1 VSISTVTATAKTLEQ
16 LRDFARLQVRAG
28 LLDEQT
34 CRREVAAALSAESKD
49 LDAEAVARSWVGAE
63 RQALLDDRAGW
74 TRPTDHDRLVAAF
87 DELTAAR
94 VVVLQ
99 GVDDHWTAKAELE
112 RLAAAGS
119 PVEGVAWFT
128 HPDVWH
134 AIDHGMLEINVWHA
148 DTANVGPGDALLD
161 RVIGCL
167 ERHGLSAH
175 FDEGRIE
182 VAAHWHRAV
191 DEATA

>member
-1 VSISTVTATAKTLEQ
+1 VTATAKTLEQ
-16 LRDFARLQVRAG
+16 LRDFTRLQVRAG

-49 LDAEAVARSWVGAE
+49 LDAEALARRWVAAE
-63 RQALLDDRAGW
+63 RQQLMDDQAGW
-74 TRPTDHDRLVAAF
+74 TRPTDHDRLMAAF
-87 DELTAAR
+87 DELADAR

-112 RLAAAGS
+112 RLAAAGTR
-119 PVEGVAWFT
+119 VAGVAWFT

-134 AIDHGMLEINVWHA
+134 AIDHGMLEINIWHA
-148 DTANVGPGDALLD
+148 DTANVAPGDALLD
-161 RVIGCL
+161 LAIGCL

-182 VAAHWHRAV
+182 VAAHWHWYV

>member
-1 VSISTVTATAKTLEQ
+1 MTATAKTLEQ
-16 LRDFARLQVRAG
+16 LRDFTRLQVRAG

-49 LDAEAVARSWVGAE
+49 LDAEALARRWVAAE
-63 RQALLDDRAGW
+63 RQQLMDDQAGW
-74 TRPTDHDRLVAAF
+74 TRPTDHDRLMAAF
-87 DELTAAR
+87 DELADAR

-112 RLAAAGS
+112 RLAAAGTR
-119 PVEGVAWFT
+119 VTGVAWFT

-134 AIDHGMLEINVWHA
+134 AIDHGMLEINIWHD
-148 DTANVGPGDALLD
+148 DTANVAPGDALLD
-161 RVIGCL
+161 LAIGCL

-182 VAAHWHRAV
+182 VAAHWHWYV

>member
-1 VSISTVTATAKTLEQ
+1 MTSSPKTLGQ
-16 LRDFARLQVRAG
+16 LREFARLQVRAG
-28 LLDEQT
+28 LLDEET
-34 CRREVAAALSAESKD
+34 CRHEVAEALTSETKD
-49 LDAEAVARSWVGAE
+49 LDAVALARSWVAAE
-63 RQALLDDRAGW
+63 RQQLRVDQALW
-74 TRPTDHDRLVAAF
+74 IRPTDHDRLVAAF
-87 DELTAAR
+87 DELASAR

-99 GVDDHWTAKAELE
+99 GVEDHWTAKAELE
-112 RLAAAGS
+112 RLAAAGT

-148 DTANVGPGDALLD
+148 DTANVAPGDLLLD
-161 RVIGCL
+161 LVIGCL
-167 ERHGLSAH
+167 ERQGLSAH

-182 VAAHWHRAV
+182 VGAHWHRYV